1 VIPIQS
7 SLEQTRRPKGK
18 LIMFPSRRP
27 ESAPQ
32 QSGKIVS
39 QDRLLL
45 VMNLQAEEA
54 RVVREVREQMLALQ
68 ADIAAGA
75 SVEEGA
81 LTFDCEI
88 RTVKRVSGR
97 AKNG

>member
-1 VIPIQS
+1 
-7 SLEQTRRPKGK
+7 
-18 LIMFPSRRP
+18 
-27 ESAPQ
+27 
-32 QSGKIVS
+32 
-39 QDRLLL
+39 
-45 VMNLQAEEA
+45 
-54 RVVREVREQMLALQ
+54 LQ

-88 RTVKRVSGR
+88 RNVKRAAGQ

>member
-1 VIPIQS
+1 MF
-7 SLEQTRRPKGK
+7 RPRVPAPA
-18 LIMFPSRRP
+18 LRL
-27 ESAPQ
+27 SAEM
-32 QSGKIVS
+32 VS
-39 QDRLLL
+39 QDRLRRVL
-45 VMNLQAEEA
+45 NLQAEEA
-54 RVVREVREQMLALQ
+54 RVVRELREQMLALQ

-88 RTVKRVSGR
+88 RNVKRAAGQ